1 MDELETQSC
10 PILPGKVWR
19 SFTGRCLY
27 CNAYKSHKMLNSNGS
42 LHARDAI
49 SALYVGLARI
59 VSSNSAKLTL
69 LIEQMASKAPT
80 IYLHSPIRC
89 SSFNSPVLRCFAP
102 SIPRRYASG
111 LSRNDSKARDQPKKK
126 KKQRSEFK
134 NQSLQDALQF
144 SLCDAM
150 R

>member
-1 MDELETQSC
+1 MISRAGV
-10 PILPGKVWR
+10 P
-19 SFTGRCLY
+19 F
-27 CNAYKSHKMLNSNGS
+27 AHKSHKMLNSNGS

-49 SALYVGLARI
+49 SALCAGLAII
-59 VSSNSAKLTL
+59 VSSNPAWLTL
-69 LIEQMASKAPT
+69 LKEQMAFKAPT

-89 SSFNSPVLRCFAP
+89 SSINFPVLRCFAP
-102 SIPRRYASG
+102 SISCRYASG

-134 NQSLQDALQF
+134 NQSLRDALQF